1 MTSNNGN
8 PLNGGDL
15 YGQQLAGANPSSGVK
30 GTTKPKKKP
39 AATSSSSSSGGGYS
53 GGGSSSGGGG
63 GGMPEAPTK
72 HEARAIVMAGM
83 KDYLGREASKKEV
96 AAFFKKFTDFAAEN
110 DNNVSSG
117 VQDEFMQD
125 WIEDRPKLRKE
136 YAQYSVATR
145 YMDAFDRALS
155 SAKEL

>member
-1 MTSNNGN
+1 M
-8 PLNGGDL
+8 
-15 YGQQLAGANPSSGVK
+15 PSSGVK

-39 AATSSSSSSGGGYS
+39 AVASSSSSSSGGYS

-136 YAQYSVATR
+136 YAQYSVATK

>member
-15 YGQQLAGANPSSGVK
+15 YGQQLAGKNPTSGVK
-30 GTTKPKKKP
+30 GTTKPKKP
-39 AATSSSSSSGGGYS
+39 AASSGGGSSSGGYS

-63 GGMPEAPTK
+63 GGGMPEAPTK
-72 HEARAIVMAGM
+72 YEARAIVMAGM

-136 YAQYSVATR
+136 YAQYSVATK